1 MRVHLGVKSDPIE
14 SRYSFDWLFGIMN
27 DCGVD
32 RLQYGSSIATLVADD
47 EYLRGLRRRAEKRG
61 IRIESLF
68 SCIREFGGFGS
79 GDPALARATI
89 RYWRALI
96 HAAAVLG
103 ASSAGTNAS
112 VTLRDRPAGRDEG
125 IARFFAEAPGL
136 MAYARAEGLA
146 AVTTE
151 PMSSVWEYP
160 STPDELTGLGGRL
173 AEVHAASP
181 ATTVPFFFCGDITH
195 GVADRDGKVVH
206 DNWSLFQTAIP
217 WMCEFHF
224 KNTDA
229 IFNSTFGFGPEERK
243 KGIVDLAR
251 LAGMIGDNA
260 ARFPVT
266 EITGYLEIGGPKVG
280 RDYSDPHL
288 GKALAESLA
297 ALKEHF
303 GPGQSRPAH

>member
-1 MRVHLGVKSDPIE
+1 MTVHLGVKSDPIE

-47 EYLRGLRRRAEKRG
+47 EYLRGLRQRAEKRG

-68 SCIREFGGFGS
+68 SSIREFGGFGS

-96 HAAAVLG
+96 HAASVLG

-112 VTLRDRPAGRDEG
+112 VTLRDRPASRDVG
-125 IARFFAEAPGL
+125 IARFFAEAPGI
-136 MAYARAEGLA
+136 MAYARAEGLS

-160 STPDELTGLGGRL
+160 STPAELEALGRTLDE
-173 AEVHAASP
+173 AHARDP
-181 ATTVPFFFCGDITH
+181 DRTVPFRYCGDISH
-195 GVADRDGKVVH
+195 GVADADRRVVH
-206 DNWSLFQTAIP
+206 DNWNLFEVAIP
-217 WMCEFHF
+217 WMSEFHF
-224 KNTDA
+224 KNTDS
-229 IFNSTFGFGPEERK
+229 IFNATFGFAPAERER
-243 KGIVDLAR
+243 GIVDLAR
-251 LAGMIGDNA
+251 LRALIDANA
-260 ARFPVT
+260 DRFPVR

-280 RDYSDPHL
+280 RDYTDPGL
-288 GKALAESLA
+288 GRALGESLA
-297 ALKEHF
+297 ALKERF
-303 GPGQSRPAH
+303 R

>member
-1 MRVHLGVKSDPIE
+1 MIVHLGVKSDPIE

-68 SCIREFGGFGS
+68 SSTREFGGFGS
-79 GDPALARATI
+79 GDPALARATV

-96 HAAAVLG
+96 HAASVLG
-103 ASSAGTNAS
+103 ASCAGTNAS
-112 VTLRDRPAGRDEG
+112 VTLRDRPASRDEG

-136 MAYARAEGLA
+136 MAYARAEGLSA
-146 AVTTE
+146 ITTE

-160 STPDELTGLGGRL
+160 STPRELEELGRTL
-173 AEVHAASP
+173 DSVHDRDRDG
-181 ATTVPFFFCGDITH
+181 TVPFRYCGDISH
-195 GVADRDGKVVH
+195 GVADADRRVVH
-206 DNWSLFQTAIP
+206 DNWSLFEVAIP
-217 WMCEFHF
+217 WMSEFHF

-229 IFNSTFGFGPEERK
+229 IFNSTFGFAAAERER
-243 KGIVDLAR
+243 GIVDLAR
-251 LAGMIGDNA
+251 LRALIDRNTG
-260 ARFPVT
+260 RFPVR

-280 RDYSDPHL
+280 RDYTDPGL
-288 GKALAESLA
+288 GRALAESLQ
-297 ALKEHF
+297 ALREHF
-303 GPGQSRPAH
+303 R

>member
-1 MRVHLGVKSDPIE
+1 MTVHLGVKSDPIE

-47 EYLRGLRRRAEKRG
+47 EYLRGLRRRAEKKG

-68 SCIREFGGFGS
+68 SSIREFGGFGS
-79 GDPALARATI
+79 GDPALSRATI

-96 HAAAVLG
+96 HAASVLG

-112 VTLRDRPAGRDEG
+112 VTLRDRTGSRDEG

-136 MAYARAEGLA
+136 MAYAREEGLA

-160 STPDELTGLGGRL
+160 STPEELESMGRSL
-173 AEVHAASP
+173 DEVHARDP
-181 ATTVPFFFCGDITH
+181 RQTVPFRYCGDISH
-195 GVADRDGKVVH
+195 GVADADRRVVH
-206 DNWSLFQTAIP
+206 DNWSLFEVAIP
-217 WMCEFHF
+217 WMSEFHF

-229 IFNSTFGFGPEERK
+229 IFNATFGFAPAERER
-243 KGIVDLAR
+243 GIVDLAR
-251 LAGMIGDNA
+251 LRALIDRNAG
-260 ARFPVT
+260 RFPVR

-280 RDYSDPHL
+280 RDYTDPGL
-288 GKALAESLA
+288 GSALGESLQ
-297 ALKEHF
+297 ALREHF
-303 GPGQSRPAH
+303 W